1 MRAKHTL
8 NILLAIIMAWLPVS
22 MPFAS
27 SCHEVNAVKT
37 HHTQTHQPKVMFDR
51 MLATAS
57 DATQQMAHYFSNKS
71 LKDQSPNKSP
81 DKSSHDKSPSGKS
94 HNHHCATCCVLISN
108 ADTATAIGT
117 LDSDFVYTRT
127 YQLFSLPTAK
137 KPPRQLLV

>member
-8 NILLAIIMAWLPVS
+8 NILLAVIMAWLPVS

-27 SCHEVNAVKT
+27 SCHEVDAVKT
-37 HHTQTHQPKVMFDR
+37 HHVHSNQPKVMVDQ
-51 MLATAS
+51 MSATAS
-57 DATQQMAHYFSNKS
+57 DTSQHLVHFSCNKS
-71 LKDQSPNKSP
+71 LTDQSTNKSP
-81 DKSSHDKSPSGKS
+81 DKSSHDKSPGGKS